1 METDNTLTVA
11 RPAHRHGNNCGVP
24 NRPSEMSKQNVRR
37 RAEIRD
43 GLLKLAIWP
52 NRALCGLILFSV
64 VLLSAEPRLRAQQQP
79 ASASY
84 EGQPVGDVILI
95 ARPTVSVDALQTLVL
110 QHGGQPYSN
119 DQVQKTVAALQAT
132 GQFSK
137 VDVNVTPEENGLR
150 VEFVVEPAF
159 YLGMLYFPGAT
170 KVFNYARLLN
180 VVNYPAQEPYE
191 EARVKAG
198 NSALQRFLV
207 HQGYFQAKVDSE
219 IRLDQTRKL
228 ATVIYHITL
237 GRRSRFGTIQI
248 TGPAPEEIARL
259 EGALRSVRARL
270 RGANLHPGQHYDA
283 DRLRAAED
291 FLQNYLGKQNYL
303 SSQVRL
309 EEPVYDPET
318 NRAALNFQIT
328 VGPAVNVQIVGA
340 RLSKKAMRSLIPVYE
355 ENAVDQDLVDEGNRN
370 LVSHF
375 QSKGF
380 FDAKVTSQ
388 LGRQASAVELTYTV
402 SLGNRHR
409 IVEVGFVGNRRIRT
423 AELKNQVTL
432 QKARFFSRGKFSEDL
447 LNASLRN
454 LQTYYRNAGFA
465 DVEITPRVVDRD
477 PKVFVTFQISEGVPT
492 LVESIDI
499 EGNRTQRV
507 STLAPDGLMLKP
519 GQPYSPSRLNQD
531 KNRIVATYL
540 NLGYP
545 EAAFRSTVTP
555 VAGVS
560 HRVVV
565 TYRIE
570 EGPRVTISQVLY
582 VGGRHSR
589 PDFIEH
595 RADIHA
601 GADLSEGKLLAAG
614 TSLYNTGVFDW
625 ADVSPRR
632 PITTQT
638 EEDVLVRVHEEKRN
652 SLSYGLGFQITPQN
666 GSISSGVLILP
677 GLPTVGLPPGYTVI
691 QKTKFDPQ
699 GSVGYTRLNMLGRAE
714 TGSVSAL
721 ISILDQRGNL
731 SYADPHFEGSTWS
744 AVWSVS
750 AEHTTQNPLYTARV
764 GQASVQFE
772 KALDPGKTKRLQLRY
787 TFNQTS
793 LTNLLIKGFVPPQ
806 DESVH
811 LSTTSASFI
820 RDTRDMPLDA
830 HRGIFQT
837 VSFGISPQIFG
848 SSDNVARFFGQTA
861 YYKQVKPWLVWAN
874 NFRLGLVWSF
884 GGSHVPFS
892 ERYFSGGSDSLRG
905 FPLNGAGPQQEAL
918 LCTEPDQ
925 PSTCTTKVTVPAGGR
940 QLFIFN
946 SETRFPIPL
955 KSGLGGVFFY
965 DGGNVY
971 DAINLRHLASDYS
984 NTVGFGLRYQ
994 TPVGPVRVDVGQNL
1008 NPVPGLKRTQWFVTL
1023 GQAF

>member
-1 METDNTLTVA
+1 MSKANVRQTVEVWG
-11 RPAHRHGNNCGVP
+11 RHLWSA
-24 NRPSEMSKQNVRR
+24 NRPNSFLVR
-37 RAEIRD
+37 
-43 GLLKLAIWP
+43 LLLLSI
-52 NRALCGLILFSV
+52 
-64 VLLSAEPRLRAQQQP
+64 VLLSAAHHLRAQQQP
-79 ASASY
+79 VGTSY
-84 EGQPVGDVILI
+84 EGQTVADVILI
-95 ARPTVSVDALQTLVL
+95 ARPIVSVDAFQTLVL
-110 QHGGQPYSN
+110 QHGGEPYSN
-119 DQVQKTVAALQAT
+119 EKVQKTVAALQAT

-137 VDVNVTPEENGLR
+137 VEVNVTPEGSALR
-150 VEFVVEPAF
+150 VEFIVEPAF
-159 YLGMLYFPGAT
+159 YLEMLYFPGAT
-170 KVFNYARLLN
+170 KVFSYARLLTA
-180 VVNYPAQEPYE
+180 VNYPIQEPYE
-191 EARVKAG
+191 KARVEAG
-198 NSALQRFLV
+198 KIALERFLV
-207 HQGYFQAKVDSE
+207 HQGYFEAAVDPETRFDQA
-219 IRLDQTRKL
+219 RKL
-228 ATVIYHITL
+228 ATVIYHVTL
-237 GRRSRFGTIQI
+237 NRRSRFGSIQI
-248 TGPAPEEIARL
+248 TGPPAQEIARL
-259 EGALRSVRARL
+259 QAALRSVRARL
-270 RGANLHPGQHYDA
+270 RSANLHPGQHYDA

-303 SSQVRL
+303 ASQVRL

-340 RLSKKAMRSLIPVYE
+340 HLSKKAMRSLIPVYE
-355 ENAVDQDLVDEGNRN
+355 ENAVDQDLVDEGTRN

-380 FDAKVTSQ
+380 FDVKVTSQ
-388 LGRQASAVELTYTV
+388 LRQDASAIELSYEV
-402 SLGNRHR
+402 SRGHRHR
-409 IVEVGFVGNRRIRT
+409 VVEVAFAGNRRIGT
-423 AELKNQVTL
+423 AELRKQVTV

-447 LNASLRN
+447 LNTSVSN
-454 LQTYYRNAGFA
+454 LEAYYRNAGFA
-465 DVEITPRVVDRD
+465 EVKVTPKVVDRD
-477 PKVFVTFQISEGVPT
+477 PHVSVTFQISEGVPT
-492 LVESIDI
+492 LVDAIDI
-499 EGNRTQRV
+499 EGNKTQPV
-507 STLAPDGLMLKP
+507 STLAPDGLMLRP

-531 KNRIVATYL
+531 RNRILATYL

-545 EAAFRSTVTP
+545 EAALRSTVTP
-555 VAGVS
+555 VADAP
-560 HRVVV
+560 HRVAV
-565 TYRIE
+565 TYRVE

-589 PDFIEH
+589 PEFIE
-595 RADIHA
+595 RTA
-601 GADLSEGKLLAAG
+601 GIQARTDLSEGKLLAAG

-632 PITTQT
+632 PVTTQT

-652 SLSYGLGFQITPQN
+652 SLSYGGGFQITPQN
-666 GSISSGVLILP
+666 GSLSSGILILP
-677 GLPTVGLPPGYTVI
+677 GLPTVGLPPGYTVL
-691 QKTKFDPQ
+691 QKTTFDPQ
-699 GSVGYTRLNMLGRAE
+699 GSVGYSRLNMRGRGE

-721 ISILDQRGNL
+721 VSILDQRGAL
-731 SYADPHFEGSTWS
+731 SYADPHFRSSNWS
-744 AVWSVS
+744 ALWSIS
-750 AEHTTQNPLYTARV
+750 GEHTTQNPLYTARV

-772 KALDPGKTKRLQLRY
+772 RALDPEKTKRFQLRY
-787 TFNQTS
+787 TFQQTL

-811 LSTTSASFI
+811 LSTVSASFI

-837 VSFGISPQIFG
+837 ASFGISPVVFG

-861 YYKQVKPWLVWAN
+861 FYRQVQPWLVWAN

-905 FPLNGAGPQQEAL
+905 FPLNGAGPQQPAF
-918 LCTEPDQ
+918 LCTEANDL
-925 PSTCTTKVTVPAGGR
+925 STCTTKVTVPAGGR

-946 SETRFPIPL
+946 SEARFPIPV

-971 DAINLRHLASDYS
+971 DAINIRNFSSNYS

-994 TPVGPVRVDVGQNL
+994 TPVGPVRIDVGQNL